1 MVSFRPSKLSLFIQS
16 EDVNAWIEMK
26 DYIFLVYVNV
36 WKEMKDLY
44 IPHLLPGT
52 LGYQGTSSFVRKIYS
67 TVKID

>member
-16 EDVNAWIEMK
+16 EDVNAWI
-26 DYIFLVYVNV
+26 
-36 WKEMKDLY
+36 EMKDLY